1 MNVGLIQVAYTRDQ
15 IRFDSD
21 SQKKLKEGD
30 TGIYDLI
37 NRAKRKFEPS
47 IMVAG
52 GISYYGLS
60 NIIFVEGNMNNFAY
74 GQTLIFYKEDIE
86 DINKK
91 NNSNLILEQDGA
103 SCHKSRANI
112 NLLNEQFGK
121 DGWIQNLPNSPDL
134 AFPIEDLWAIIKPK
148 VKRRD
153 PQTIDELKSFI
164 VEEWNS
170 VPIGII

>member
-60 NIIFVEGNMNNFAY
+60 NIIF
-74 GQTLIFYKEDIE
+74 LKE
-86 DINKK
+86 
-91 NNSNLILEQDGA
+91 
-103 SCHKSRANI
+103 
-112 NLLNEQFGK
+112 
-121 DGWIQNLPNSPDL
+121 
-134 AFPIEDLWAIIKPK
+134 
-148 VKRRD
+148 
-153 PQTIDELKSFI
+153 T
-164 VEEWNS
+164 
-170 VPIGII
+170 